1 MYYDI
6 LIAGTGGQGILTTG
20 VFLSKIA
27 ILEKKQVTWLPSYG
41 AEKRGGFSFCDVVV
55 SDEEIF
61 SPMVEAPG
69 SFMVFDQRAY
79 DNYKNKITDE
89 TLVIS
94 NSSLTKIDSDCPGR
108 VLEIPASG
116 MAARLKFPRAL
127 NIIMTGAFMHAS
139 GVLDEKNAYRI
150 IEEMMRGKNEEILEK
165 NILAY
170 SQGIKAAKEKIS
182 QK

>member
-79 DNYKNKITDE
+79 DNYKNK
-89 TLVIS
+89 
-94 NSSLTKIDSDCPGR
+94 
-108 VLEIPASG
+108 
-116 MAARLKFPRAL
+116 
-127 NIIMTGAFMHAS
+127 
-139 GVLDEKNAYRI
+139 
-150 IEEMMRGKNEEILEK
+150 
-165 NILAY
+165 
-170 SQGIKAAKEKIS
+170 
-182 QK
+182 